1 MLRLLPVTP
10 PLPVHCS
17 NSAQPSAISS
27 ILFSPTFLPAG
38 PKTSQW
44 PTQKSNW
51 RCSLDSHGLDVGLG
65 KDCADAGAAASAIAS
80 DASAARAASRVCVGS
95 DFMTRD

>member
-1 MLRLLPVTP
+1 MTP

-17 NSAQPSAISS
+17 SSAQPSAISS

-51 RCSLDSHGLDVGLG
+51 RCSLDSHGLAGGLG
-65 KDCADAGAAASAIAS
+65 NDCAQAEAAASAIAS
-80 DASAARAASRVCVGS
+80 DRALPARPTVNPCEGS
-95 DFMTRD
+95 FMTRE